1 MCGLWFLRINKN
13 LQWTLSLNI
22 HTGYKFQN
30 KWGLCFT
37 RANGPENLYGLHVMG
52 VLLILHG
59 KTLMCGFVLSYI
71 SSAAGVQLSTSSAQH
86 SAIPAR
92 LFPWQ
97 PNTRFVLVL
106 VLQWERGYFPSVYA
120 HTQHEAFCVENVPIP
135 AFIVLPRFYCAC
147 RSRWANSSVI
157 IIIVG

>member
-1 MCGLWFLRINKN
+1 MSF
-13 LQWTLSLNI
+13 NI

-30 KWGLCFT
+30 KWGLCFSG
-37 RANGPENLYGLHVMG
+37 ANGPENLYGLHVMG

-71 SSAAGVQLSTSSAQH
+71 SGAAGVQLSTSSARR

-92 LFPWQ
+92 LFPRR

-106 VLQWERGYFPSVYA
+106 MLQWERGCSPSVYA
-120 HTQHEAFCVENVPIP
+120 LTRSTEPFCVEKCLLSWPG
-135 AFIVLPRFYCAC
+135 FYCAC
-147 RSRWANSSVI
+147 RSR
-157 IIIVG
+157 